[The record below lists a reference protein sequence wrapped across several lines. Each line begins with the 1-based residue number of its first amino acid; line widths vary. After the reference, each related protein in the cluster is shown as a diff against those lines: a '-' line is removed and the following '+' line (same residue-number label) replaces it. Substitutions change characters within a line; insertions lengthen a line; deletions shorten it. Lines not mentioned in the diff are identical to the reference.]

1 MNKILTGLCIGG
13 TIAFGVYVVKKLND
27 IHEEIIYFEKDHG
40 TYWSRK
46 EFNEKFKKL
55 ESKTSTGHPR
65 RSGRYP
71 WGSK

>member
-13 TIAFGVYVVKKLND
+13 TIAFGAYVVKKLND

-46 EFNEKFKKL
+46 EFNKKFKKL
-55 ESKTSTGHPR
+55 ESK
-65 RSGRYP
+65 
-71 WGSK
+71 